1 MTTTAGAGRVAQ
13 GADTLGD
20 LRRFLP
26 PTAFPAR
33 RDELLATLV
42 RRHAPT
48 PYLWEVSRLSANR
61 VYAGIDEVV
70 AGCSDPGAAEVREP
84 W

>member
-1 MTTTAGAGRVAQ
+1 MTTTGARPVAQ
-13 GADTLGD
+13 GDDTLGD

-26 PTAFPAR
+26 PTTFPAR

-48 PYLWEVSRLSANR
+48 PYLWEVSRLSSSR
-61 VYAGIDEVV
+61 VYAGVDEVL
-70 AGCSDPGAAEVREP
+70 AGCGEPGATEVREP